1 MSASKLRKLFGKS
14 KSLEKDSRDREK
26 LGSPPSPEP
35 QSPDA
40 LPTSPAEKKKRRFGS
55 WRSKKKSPRETR
67 DPLFLTS
74 TDDFDTISSQMN
86 AFLKVIIIG
95 IELICSSAKLTRLGP
110 RVSKQRL

>member
-1 MSASKLRKLFGKS
+1 MSTSKLKKLFGKS

-35 QSPDA
+35 QSPDG

-55 WRSKKKSPRETR
+55 WRTKKKSPRETR

-74 TDDFDTISSQMN
+74 TDDFDTISSQMGG
-86 AFLKVIIIG
+86 FG
-95 IELICSSAKLTRLGP
+95 R
-110 RVSKQRL
+110 